1 MRNNICIFL
10 LLLSST
16 TWSFSQDTLSLQQA
30 MDRAL
35 KANYGIAIA
44 RNDAKIADNNNH
56 AGNAGMLP
64 NVFLNIGDTPSNSN
78 LKQEFANGTII
89 ERDGVFGNNFQAAVA
104 LNWTLY
110 DGGRMFATRDKLE
123 ELKKFSDESLKIQI
137 QNTMTSVVQA
147 YSQVSLQQ
155 NYLNVLRQLLEL
167 SESRYQLVKKSLEN
181 GLANQSDLY
190 LAELERSSRQQAI
203 TTQEIQIQNGYQ
215 DLNILLNFPAD
226 TAYVVSSSI
235 ALNGTL
241 NREESDQLF
250 IKNPELTSTT
260 LMKTIALFSEKEQK
274 ASMRPRIGLTASY
287 GYSLAQSEAGFSL
300 YNQNYGPTATL
311 SVSVPLFTGHVNQ
324 RNYENAQIASETAAL
339 REKQTLATLQS
350 MYEKAWNLYTSL
362 QAQVEIDY
370 QSTLTA
376 TEYLKIIEERYKV
389 GQSTVLEYQ
398 DAQRNYEEIN
408 YRKINNQYLL
418 KLAETD
424 LLRLTGKL
432 LGS

>member
-1 MRNNICIFL
+1 MKTNIGIIL
-10 LLLSST
+10 LLLVSVSRGNG
-16 TWSFSQDTLSLQQA
+16 QDTLSLQQA

-35 KANYGIAIA
+35 NSNYGIEIA
-44 RNDAKIADNNNH
+44 RNDAEIASNNNH

-64 NVFLNIGDTPSNSN
+64 NVFLNFGDTPSNTN
-78 LKQEFANGTII
+78 LKQEFSNGTVI
-89 ERDGVFGNNFQAAVA
+89 ERNGVFGNNLQAAVA

-123 ELKKFSDESLKIQI
+123 ELKKLSDEALKIQI

-155 NYLNVLRQLLEL
+155 NYLSVLRQLLAL
-167 SESRYQLVKKSLEN
+167 SESRYQIVKKSLDN

-190 LAELERSSRQQAI
+190 LAELERTSRQQAI
-203 TTQEIQIQNGYQ
+203 TAQEIQIQNGYQ

-226 TAYVVSSSI
+226 TSYVVSSSI

-241 NREESDQLF
+241 NRDESDKLF
-250 IKNPELTSTT
+250 AQNPELTSTKM
-260 LMKTIALFSEKEQK
+260 LKAIALFSEKEQK
-274 ASMRPRIGLTASY
+274 AAMRPRIGLTASY

-311 SVSVPLFTGHVNQ
+311 SLSVPLFTGHVNQ
-324 RNYENAQIASETAAL
+324 RNYENARIETETAL
-339 REKQTLATLQS
+339 LKEKQTLAFLQS

-362 QAQVEIDY
+362 QSQVEIDN

-376 TEYLKIIEERYKV
+376 TEYLRIIEERYKA

-398 DAQRNYEEIN
+398 DAQRNFEEIN
-408 YRKINNQYLL
+408 YRKITNQYLL

-432 LGS
+432 IGS

>member
-1 MRNNICIFL
+1 MRNNIGIFL

-35 KANYGIAIA
+35 NANYGIAIA